1 MGKFLATLILFFQF
15 SPLILGDYS
24 PSCCTLTIGVSS
36 YHSKPCN
43 PAQPVCSWTLDLLA
57 LSADQALQPPCPNL
71 VSYSSYHAT
80 YSLYLFP
87 HWIKKPNRNGG
98 GYYSASYSDPCSL
111 KCPYLGCQ
119 SWTCPYTGAV
129 SSPYWKFQ
137 QDVNFTQE
145 VSRLNINLH
154 FSKCGFPFSL
164 LVDAPGYD
172 PIWFLNT
179 EPSQLPP
186 TAPPLLPHSNLDHIL
201 EPSIP
206 WKSKLLTLV
215 QLTLQSTNY
224 TCIVCIDRASLST
237 WHVLYSPNVSVPS
250 SSSTP
255 LLYPSLALPAP
266 HLTLPFNWTHCFDPQ
281 IQAIVSSPCHNSL
294 ILPPFSLSPVP
305 TLGSR
310 SRRAVPVAVWLVSAL
325 AIGAG
330 VAGGITGS
338 MSLASGKSLL
348 HEVDK
353 DISQLT
359 QAIVKNHKNLL
370 KIAQY
375 AAQNRRGLDLLFWE
389 QGGLCKA
396 LQEQC
401 CFLNI
406 TNSHVSILQER
417 PPLENRVLTGWGLN
431 WDLGLSQWARE
442 ALQTGITLVALL
454 LLVILAGPC
463 ILRQLRHLPSR
474 VRHPHYSLIN
484 PESSL

>member
-1 MGKFLATLILFFQF
+1 MGKFLTTLLLFLQLR
-15 SPLILGDYS
+15 PPIVCDHS
-24 PSCCTLTIGVSS
+24 PSCCTLTVGVSS

-71 VSYSSYHAT
+71 VGYSNYHAT

-129 SSPYWKFQ
+129 SSPYWKYQ

-145 VSRLNINLH
+145 VSRLSLNLH
-154 FSKCGFPFSL
+154 FSKCGFSFSL

-186 TAPPLLPHSNLDHIL
+186 TALPLLPHSNLDHIL

-237 WHVLYSPNVSVPS
+237 
-250 SSSTP
+250 
-255 LLYPSLALPAP
+255 
-266 HLTLPFNWTHCFDPQ
+266 
-281 IQAIVSSPCHNSL
+281 
-294 ILPPFSLSPVP
+294 
-305 TLGSR
+305 
-310 SRRAVPVAVWLVSAL
+310 
-325 AIGAG
+325 
-330 VAGGITGS
+330 
-338 MSLASGKSLL
+338 
-348 HEVDK
+348 
-353 DISQLT
+353 
-359 QAIVKNHKNLL
+359 
-370 KIAQY
+370 
-375 AAQNRRGLDLLFWE
+375 
-389 QGGLCKA
+389 
-396 LQEQC
+396 
-401 CFLNI
+401 
-406 TNSHVSILQER
+406 
-417 PPLENRVLTGWGLN
+417 
-431 WDLGLSQWARE
+431 
-442 ALQTGITLVALL
+442 
-454 LLVILAGPC
+454 
-463 ILRQLRHLPSR
+463 
-474 VRHPHYSLIN
+474 
-484 PESSL
+484 

>member
-1 MGKFLATLILFFQF
+1 
-15 SPLILGDYS
+15 
-24 PSCCTLTIGVSS
+24 
-36 YHSKPCN
+36 
-43 PAQPVCSWTLDLLA
+43 
-57 LSADQALQPPCPNL
+57 
-71 VSYSSYHAT
+71 
-80 YSLYLFP
+80 
-87 HWIKKPNRNGG
+87 
-98 GYYSASYSDPCSL
+98 
-111 KCPYLGCQ
+111 
-119 SWTCPYTGAV
+119 
-129 SSPYWKFQ
+129 
-137 QDVNFTQE
+137 
-145 VSRLNINLH
+145 
-154 FSKCGFPFSL
+154 
-164 LVDAPGYD
+164 
-172 PIWFLNT
+172 
-179 EPSQLPP
+179 
-186 TAPPLLPHSNLDHIL
+186 
-201 EPSIP
+201 
-206 WKSKLLTLV
+206 
-215 QLTLQSTNY
+215 
-224 TCIVCIDRASLST
+224 
-237 WHVLYSPNVSVPS
+237 
-250 SSSTP
+250 
-255 LLYPSLALPAP
+255 
-266 HLTLPFNWTHCFDPQ
+266 
-281 IQAIVSSPCHNSL
+281 HNSL

-325 AIGAG
+325 TMGAG
-330 VAGGITGS
+330 MAGGITGS

-454 LLVILAGPC
+454 LLVILVGPC
-463 ILRQLRHLPSR
+463 
-474 VRHPHYSLIN
+474 
-484 PESSL
+484 